1 MKLKDKIK
9 IIARGMF
16 SYEHIKA
23 LSLLYKPIIGD
34 SAFSI
39 YLSFY
44 SLVDMQK
51 GESITFDI
59 SFLTNILNTTIL
71 KFDESLSRLE
81 ALLLVQR
88 YIKSEKGLDEYI
100 IRLNTP
106 VLARGFKENDL
117 LLTHLATSVG
127 EKNID
132 LLFDSFHLKYTNL
145 DDYKDISKS
154 FTDMFKYIV
163 PKDIYLKNNLR
174 GLGSSSIPKI
184 DNSFDFDKFYD
195 LIPENLKKRNSQFL
209 DKVYQEN
216 LINIAF
222 IYSFDEEEMA
232 RVYEIATNN
241 YQSLAPTKIAL
252 SSSAKNYFI
261 SKNNKSLDSF
271 IESKDDNNLID
282 PINLEKISPVML
294 VSVLSKDKKLARNE
308 LSLIEAFKL
317 ENKEINNAVINA
329 VIFYVYKHKGFIPNT
344 LYLKKVLNTIVEK
357 YSVITPDDAAN
368 FLKDIENEINLKEKN
383 KNISYKN
390 NENIKEV
397 RKKFRMEWLDEVD
410 EFLKKVSKTEE

>member
-1 MKLKDKIK
+1 M
-9 IIARGMF
+9 
-16 SYEHIKA
+16 
-23 LSLLYKPIIGD
+23 
-34 SAFSI
+34 
-39 YLSFY
+39 
-44 SLVDMQK
+44 
-51 GESITFDI
+51 
-59 SFLTNILNTTIL
+59 
-71 KFDESLSRLE
+71 
-81 ALLLVQR
+81 
-88 YIKSEKGLDEYI
+88 
-100 IRLNTP
+100 
-106 VLARGFKENDL
+106 
-117 LLTHLATSVG
+117 
-127 EKNID
+127 
-132 LLFDSFHLKYTNL
+132 
-145 DDYKDISKS
+145 
-154 FTDMFKYIV
+154 
-163 PKDIYLKNNLR
+163 
-174 GLGSSSIPKI
+174 
-184 DNSFDFDKFYD
+184 
-195 LIPENLKKRNSQFL
+195 
-209 DKVYQEN
+209 
-216 LINIAF
+216 
-222 IYSFDEEEMA
+222 
-232 RVYEIATNN
+232 VYEIATNN

-317 ENKEINNAVINA
+317 ENKEVNNAVINA

-383 KNISYKN
+383 KNVNYKN

-410 EFLKKVSKTEE
+410 EFLKKVSKTEEWYYGSIWTIKN